1 MSFFA
6 NTQELEMVMKGLWT
20 SIKEDPSIADPLIK
34 SGLVVR
40 FHYREPE
47 GRLTVDCSDNQTMFI
62 TWGECEIK
70 PDVEM
75 FMKSEVAHE
84 FWRGAVSVPM
94 YLIAGKIVAKGP
106 VNKALSLLPAI
117 KPAFKKYP
125 DVVQQTLNRTLV
137 SK

>member
-6 NTQELEMVMKGLWT
+6 NTQELEIVMKELWS
-20 SIKEDPSIADPLIK
+20 SIKEDAVVAEPLIK
-34 SGLVVR
+34 SQLVVR

-47 GRLTVDCSDNQTMFI
+47 GRLTVDCSDGKDMAI
-62 TWGECEIK
+62 TWGECEKK

-75 FMKSEVAHE
+75 FMKSQVAHE
-84 FWRGAVSVPM
+84 FWKGEVSVPM

-125 DVVQQTLNRTLV
+125 DVVKKTLNRTMV

>member
-1 MSFFA
+1 MTFFA
-6 NTQELEMVMKGLWT
+6 NTQELEMVMKELWT
-20 SIKEDPSIADPLIK
+20 SIREDSVVADPLIN
-34 SGLVVR
+34 SQLVVR

-47 GRLTVDCSDNQTMFI
+47 GRLTVDCSDGKDMVI
-62 TWGECEIK
+62 TWGECEKK

-75 FMKSEVAHE
+75 FMKSQVAHE
-84 FWRGAVSVPM
+84 FWRGDVNVPM

-106 VNKALSLLPAI
+106 VNKALALLPVI

-125 DVVQQTLNRTLV
+125 DVVKRTLNRTLV